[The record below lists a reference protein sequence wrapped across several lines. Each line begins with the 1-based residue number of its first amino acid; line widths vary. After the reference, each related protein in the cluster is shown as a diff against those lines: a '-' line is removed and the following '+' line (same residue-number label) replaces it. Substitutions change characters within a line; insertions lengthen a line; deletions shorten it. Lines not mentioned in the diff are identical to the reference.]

1 MTMDAAEIG
10 VLAGGAAAIVFVL
23 WYFFGE
29 RWMRK

>member
-10 VLAGGAAAIVFVL
+10 VVVGGVVAIAFVL

-29 RWMRK
+29 RR